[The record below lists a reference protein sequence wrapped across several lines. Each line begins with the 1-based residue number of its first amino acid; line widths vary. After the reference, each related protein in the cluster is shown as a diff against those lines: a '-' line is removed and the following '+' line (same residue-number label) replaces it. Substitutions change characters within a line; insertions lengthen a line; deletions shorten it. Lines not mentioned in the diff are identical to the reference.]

1 MANVTP
7 HTGRPDLT
15 VALRQAMQAYRNG
28 RLDEAAQACATVIS
42 WDSGH
47 FDAHHLAG
55 VVKLAQGDAPEAVR
69 LLTEAVKLK
78 ARSFEA
84 ANDLGRALHGTGDHV
99 GAVAQHERALSLRP
113 AYPEAHNGLGNAQRA
128 LGRLEE
134 ALQSYQRALS
144 LAPDY
149 AEALNGRGAVLL
161 DLGQAEEALESCTK
175 ALAADPDF
183 AEAHF
188 NRGNVLRALGR
199 HQRALA
205 SYDDGLRRRPGHVGA
220 LASKSAIF
228 SLLNRYEDALA
239 AAAAALALEPQ
250 HVDALVNSG
259 IAAQHLGRL
268 EEAVD
273 AYDKALALAPDEVTA
288 LRNRAAAERDLGRLD
303 TALQSFGKVV
313 ALAPEDVDALYEQ
326 GAALRRLGRH
336 GEALACFEK
345 ALAISPANGYA
356 LGSAALAALNV
367 CDWVKAERWGHDLAL
382 RVEKFKPV
390 SPFVVLALSD
400 SPRLQALAA
409 RNFVRDKVRISARPP
424 STANRRH
431 DKIRLAYIAADDFSG
446 AGARPIAALAARHD
460 RTKFDVIGMSFG
472 RTVEGDLRAALTGS
486 FDRFHDVTARTDA
499 AAARLLRELEIDI
512 AVDVDGYVEDGRPGI
527 FATRPAPIQVNFGY
541 PATMGAE
548 FIDYII
554 ADRTVLPFD
563 QQKLVTEKIVHLPE
577 CHQPID
583 KKPELAPELPS
594 REAVGLPAIGFVF
607 CCFAESFKIARPMFD
622 VWMRL
627 LSRNAGSVLWL
638 SRGSDDACERLRS
651 EAAAR
656 GIDPARLVFA
666 APAPRA
672 EHLSRHRLADV
683 FLDTLP
689 FSAAT
694 ASDAL
699 WAGVPVVTCKGN
711 TIAGRIGASLN
722 TAAGHYDLIAPDL
735 AGYEAQALQLASEP
749 EWLAARK
756 RRLEEERAVA
766 PLFDIDR
773 FRRHLEAA
781 YANMYALLGSS
792 TPPQSF
798 AVTAE

>member
-1 MANVTP
+1 M
-7 HTGRPDLT
+7 
-15 VALRQAMQAYRNG
+15 ALRQAMQAYRDG

-42 WDSGH
+42 LDSGH

-55 VVKLAQGDAPEAVR
+55 VVRLARGDAPEAVR

-78 ARSFEA
+78 ARSPEA
-84 ANDLGRALHGTGDHV
+84 ANDLGRALHGSGDHV
-99 GAVAQHERALSLRP
+99 AAVAQHERALSLRP

-144 LAPDY
+144 SAPHY

-161 DLGQAEEALESCTK
+161 DLGHGEEALESCTK

-188 NRGNVLRALGR
+188 NRGNVFHALGR

-205 SYDDGLRRRPGHVGA
+205 SYDEVLKRRPGHVGA
-220 LASKSAIF
+220 LANKSAIF
-228 SLLNRYEDALA
+228 SLLNRYDDALA
-239 AAAAALALEPQ
+239 AAAAALALDPR

-259 IAAQHLGRL
+259 VAAQHLGRL
-268 EEAVD
+268 EEAVA
-273 AYDKALALAPDEVTA
+273 AYDEALAIAPEQVTA
-288 LRNRAAAERDLGRLD
+288 LRHRAAAERDLGRLD
-303 TALQSFGKVV
+303 AALESFGKVV

-326 GAALRRLGRH
+326 GTALRRLGRH

-345 ALAISPANGYA
+345 ALALSPANGYA
-356 LGSAALAALNV
+356 IGSAALAALNV
-367 CDWVKAERWGHDLAL
+367 CDWAKAERWGHDIAL
-382 RVEKFKPV
+382 RVEKGKPV

-400 SPRLQALAA
+400 SPRLHALAA

-424 STANRRH
+424 STANRRR
-431 DKIRLAYIAADDFSG
+431 DKIRLAYVAADNFSN
-446 AGARPIAALAARHD
+446 ATARPIAALAALHD

-472 RTVEGDLRAALTGS
+472 RTVDSEFRAALLGS
-486 FDRFHDVTARTDA
+486 FDQFHDVTARTDA
-499 AAARLLRELEIDI
+499 AAARLLREFEVDI
-512 AVDVDGYVEDGRPGI
+512 AVDLDGYCEDGRPGI
-527 FATRPAPIQVNFGY
+527 FAARPAPIQVNFGY

-548 FIDYII
+548 FIDYIM
-554 ADRTVLPFD
+554 ADRIVLPFD
-563 QQKLVTEKIVHLPE
+563 QQKVVTEKIVHLPD
-577 CHQPID
+577 CHQAND
-583 KKPELAPELPS
+583 KNPELVPERPS
-594 REAVGLPAIGFVF
+594 REAAGLPATGFVF
-607 CCFAESFKIARPMFD
+607 CCFAKSFKIARPVFD

-627 LSRNAGSVLWL
+627 LSRNEGSVLWL
-638 SRGSDDACERLRS
+638 SRASDAACMRLRS
-651 EAAAR
+651 EAKAR

-666 APAPRA
+666 EPVPRA

-689 FSAAT
+689 FSAAA

-699 WAGVPVVTCKGN
+699 WAGVPAVTCKGS
-711 TIAGRIGASLN
+711 AFAARIGASLI
-722 TAAGHYDLIAPDL
+722 TAAGHYDLIAADL
-735 AGYEAQALQLASEP
+735 AGYEALALQLAAEP
-749 EWLAARK
+749 EWLTARK
-756 RRLEEERAVA
+756 RRLAEERAAA
-766 PLFDIDR
+766 PLFDLDR
-773 FRRHLEAA
+773 FRRHVEAA
-781 YANMYALLGSS
+781 YAKMYALLHSS